1 MRRRHNGQKGV
12 SVAGLEDWS
21 GPRMLDDRILSGV
34 LSYCKGERSEL
45 EAIRP
50 DGEGCTADMVP
61 TERIG
66 EKPTCGL

>member
-1 MRRRHNGQKGV
+1 
-12 SVAGLEDWS
+12 
-21 GPRMLDDRILSGV
+21 MLDDRILSGV
-34 LSYCKGERSEL
+34 PRYCKGERSEL